1 MSVALSAKAL
11 RVLKEFPKILDEIV
25 AGIRPNTNKSILTRG
40 NALRKEETRLQ
51 KGRDQGYEFGR
62 APSKAEQQVAGRAAE
77 SAVRKKSGSELWPEN
92 IQIKRAKERA
102 NSIVSNL
109 RADYK
114 SRPYTDDQGIL
125 KEGSAYLLTS
135 AQEKKLKELLYP
147 IKLKEIKEGTPYLE
161 LQTIG
166 HRYPDK
172 GVLST
177 GRRNTPFSGGEEHGR
192 GFTSWANITDDAG
205 NLNLVPMLENIRA
218 GNVVPDEFKAVIPA
232 GGVLAANTADA
243 SILSSRF
250 TPEELRKRKE
260 LAARRRSWVADKLP
274 ILTPIFSALTGP
286 RSKGTPGGEQG
297 WRKSLLDPTWGGG
310 LRR

>member
-1 MSVALSAKAL
+1 MSILSGANLTRIAAGHLKKFPQIVDEISEGLLKYTQDANISAGIVRRAKELKRPSARPEKAHKERMKRAAASAL
-11 RVLKEFPKILDEIV
+11 R
-25 AGIRPNTNKSILTRG
+25 G
-40 NALRKEETRLQ
+40 
-51 KGRDQGYEFGR
+51 
-62 APSKAEQQVAGRAAE
+62 
-77 SAVRKKSGSELWPEN
+77 KSGSEKWPKDE
-92 IQIKRAKERA
+92 QIRRAKERA

-109 RADYK
+109 RDDYK

-125 KEGSAYLLTS
+125 KEGTAYFLS
-135 AQEKKLKELLYP
+135 PAQEKKLKKLLYP
-147 IKLKEIKEGTPYLE
+147 IKLKEIQEGTPYLE
-161 LQTIG
+161 LMTIG
-166 HRYPDK
+166 HRYPNK

-177 GRRNTPFSGGEEHGR
+177 GRRNTLLSGGKEHGR
-192 GFTSWANITDDAG
+192 GFTSWENITDDAG

-218 GNVVPDEFKAVIPA
+218 GNVVPDEFRAMIPA

-274 ILTPIFSALTGP
+274 LLTPIFSTLMGP
-286 RSKGTPGGEQG
+286 YSKGTPGGEQG
-297 WRKSLLDPTWGGG
+297 WRKSLIDPTWGGG